1 LTSSRDQQDSEQKV
15 PQLRGVTRDKVV
27 RALARLLRR
36 KTDED
41 RRVEEL
47 RNIDR

>member
-1 LTSSRDQQDSEQKV
+1 M
-15 PQLRGVTRDKVV
+15 PQLSGTTRVKIV

-36 KTDED
+36 KTEEA
-41 RRVEEL
+41 RRLEEL

>member
-1 LTSSRDQQDSEQKV
+1 M
-15 PQLRGVTRDKVV
+15 PQLSGVTRDKVV

-36 KTDED
+36 KTEEH
-41 RRVEEL
+41 RRLEEL